1 MPAIKKRQ
9 SATMG
14 LISALGPFQFD
25 MYLPALPALIL
36 YFSTTETLVQLTITA
51 SLLGMAMGQ
60 VFVGPITDALG
71 RRRPLMIALS
81 VFIVASIACLA
92 APDVTW
98 MIIARFILGFSAA
111 AGFVIVNAFIRD
123 MATGDNAA
131 KLYSTQA
138 AISSLAPVLAPLVGG
153 QLLLLGDWHI
163 VFIFLAFMGAAV
175 MGFVAA
181 YLPESLPQS
190 ARSQLSFG
198 ATFSAW
204 AHVLRDS
211 RFVVLIVLGG
221 VLFGSVASF
230 IAGAPFALQQG
241 FGLTP
246 TEYTYAFAAVTVV
259 MFGANSLNR
268 YLLKHVSSISL
279 MRYGLSQGLL
289 AAAVMV
295 TINVFEIHDLLLTIV
310 GYALAVSVMGF
321 TMANIMG
328 MAMKDHAERAGVA
341 AGLIGFATSLSGAIA
356 APLTSMVFG
365 ADIAGVGTFMAILL
379 VAAAVLGFIGLR
391 NEVPVLH

>member
-9 SATMG
+9 AATMG

-36 YFSTTETLVQLTITA
+36 YFSTTETMVQLTITA
-51 SLLGMAMGQ
+51 SLLGMAFGQ
-60 VFVGPITDALG
+60 VLVGPITDALG
-71 RRRPLMIALS
+71 RRRPLIIALS
-81 VFIVASIACLA
+81 VFIVASLACLSA
-92 APDVTW
+92 ADVTW
-98 MIIARFILGFSAA
+98 MVIARFILGFSAA

-138 AISSLAPVLAPLVGG
+138 AISSLAPVVAPLVGG
-153 QLLLLGDWHI
+153 QLLLFGDWHI

-175 MGFVAA
+175 MAFVAA
-181 YLPESLPQS
+181 YLPESLPIES
-190 ARSQLSFG
+190 RSELSFK
-198 ATFSAW
+198 ATFTAW
-204 AHVLRDS
+204 GHVLRDS
-211 RFVVLIVLGG
+211 RFVVLILLGG
-221 VLFGSVASF
+221 LLFGSVASF

-246 TEYTYAFAAVTVV
+246 TEYTYAFAMVTVI

-268 YLLKHVSSISL
+268 YLLKYVSSISL
-279 MRYGLSQGLL
+279 MRYGLAQALL
-289 AAAVMV
+289 AAAVMI
-295 TINVFEIHDLLLTIV
+295 TINVFEIHSLVLTIV

-328 MAMKDHAERAGVA
+328 MAMREHAERAGVA
-341 AGLIGFATSLSGAIA
+341 AGLNGFATSLFGAMA
-356 APLTSMVFG
+356 APLTSIVFG
-365 ADIAGVGTFMAILL
+365 ADVQGVGTFMSILL
-379 VAAAVLGFIGLR
+379 IAAALLGFFGLR
-391 NEVPVLH
+391 NEVPVRH